1 MYKYFCPL
9 SVENLSIVMNDVIQI
24 VNFIKGRALNS
35 RLFSQ
40 LCADYNADEH
50 LIFYSSVRWLS
61 RGSMLKRVY
70 ELRLELSDFLQ
81 EKNPTIACYGRRS
94 HMGCTVMLS
103 A

>member
-1 MYKYFCPL
+1 ML
-9 SVENLSIVMNDVIQI
+9 HRENLAIRRIEENLSIVMNDVIQI

-35 RLFSQ
+35 RLSSQ
-40 LCADYNADEH
+40 LCADYNAQHEH

-81 EKNPTIACYGRRS
+81 EKNPTMAC
-94 HMGCTVMLS
+94 LL
-103 A
+103 